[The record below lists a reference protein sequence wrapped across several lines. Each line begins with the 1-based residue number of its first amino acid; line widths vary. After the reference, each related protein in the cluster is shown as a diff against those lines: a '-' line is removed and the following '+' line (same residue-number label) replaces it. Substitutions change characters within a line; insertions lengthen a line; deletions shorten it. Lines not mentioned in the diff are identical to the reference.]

1 MIKGQNKH
9 QSLSLNKSQEQIEQ
23 EQRRKNFFQRKRF
36 MNYDVNAV
44 ADESDHE
51 EAVVQPK

>member
-1 MIKGQNKH
+1 
-9 QSLSLNKSQEQIEQ
+9 LNKSQEQIEQ
-23 EQRRKNFFQRKRF
+23 EQRRKNFFQRKRL

-51 EAVVQPK
+51 EVVAQPKQKVQ